1 MTRYLCSAALWCAL
15 AAVSLFTLRVAAATE
30 VEVAIADLAAL
41 DPSDSHKRG
50 EVALAALL
58 RVIERDDEART
69 QVLAEFA
76 ATEDDAL
83 RGRLAVALGLVDD
96 PRVEA
101 VALRMAR
108 PHEPLARRLAA
119 LDLLDRR
126 DSVDPEIVGGIAELL
141 AGDEPP
147 AVHARALYA
156 LGRPQDDPALVRR
169 VLAAVRPHAL
179 GPGGELRARALWVT
193 AQWARAEPDLA
204 PVLAALGHED
214 WRLRAA
220 ACFALGQ
227 ARLHTAAAEAA
238 LVARMT
244 AEDERPAVRDRAWRS
259 LRRQPVREDTRQ
271 RVQAFRRAAP

>member
-1 MTRYLCSAALWCAL
+1 MTRYLRSAALWFAL
-15 AAVSLFTLRVAAATE
+15 AAVSLFAVRVAAATE
-30 VEVAIADLAAL
+30 VEVALADLAAL
-41 DPSDSHKRG
+41 DPPSSHEAR
-50 EVALAALL
+50 EVALVALIRL
-58 RVIERDDEART
+58 IEHDDEALAH
-69 QVLAEFA
+69 VLAEFA
-76 ATEDDAL
+76 TTEDDAL

-96 PRVEA
+96 PHVEA
-101 VALRMAR
+101 VALLMTR

-126 DSVDPEIVGGIAELL
+126 DSVDPEIVGGIVELL
-141 AGDEPP
+141 EGDEPP

-156 LGRPQDDPALVRR
+156 LGRPQDDPALAPR

-179 GPGGELRARALWVT
+179 GASDELRARALWVT

-204 PVLAALGHED
+204 PVLAAVRHED

-259 LRRQPVREDTRQ
+259 LRRRPVREDTRQ
-271 RVQAFRRAAP
+271 RVQAFRPAAP

>member
-1 MTRYLCSAALWCAL
+1 MTRYLCSAALWLVL
-15 AAVSLFTLRVAAATE
+15 AAVSLFAVRVAAATE

-41 DPSDSHKRG
+41 DPPSSR
-50 EVALAALL
+50 EVALAALIRL
-58 RVIERDDEART
+58 IERDDEALAHA
-69 QVLAEFA
+69 LAEFA
-76 ATEDDAL
+76 TTEDDAL

-96 PRVEA
+96 PHVEA
-101 VALRMAR
+101 VALLMTR

-126 DSVDPEIVGGIAELL
+126 DSVDPEILGGIVELL
-141 AGDEPP
+141 EGDEPP

-156 LGRPQDDPALVRR
+156 LGRAQDDPALVRR

-179 GPGGELRARALWVT
+179 GPGDELRARALWVT

-204 PVLAALGHED
+204 PLLATVSHED
-214 WRLRAA
+214 WRLRAV

-244 AEDERPAVRDRAWRS
+244 AEDERAAVRDRAWRS
-259 LRRQPVREDTRQ
+259 LRRLPVREDTRQ
-271 RVQAFRRAAP
+271 RVQAFRPAAP